1 MSEPAPSQ
9 AKALERLYLSLFL
22 RGRSA
27 RGLNKDKVP
36 RSIAGKLWVTLLVYA
51 LVGMMALNFVGQG
64 SFMLSFYLHGISLF
78 FLGMYIASSAG
89 EVLFN
94 KEEPEILLH
103 RPVDSRTLLWAKVSV
118 LLRVSLWITCAF
130 NLVGFIAGSF
140 SAKGSPFFG
149 LVHFLS
155 TCLSAL
161 FCAGSVVLLYQTC
174 LRWFGRERLDNLM
187 TTAQVLLA
195 VVLVVG
201 SQTVPTLMASMR
213 GSIDPLA
220 NRAWLFALPPAWF
233 AALDEVLLGRG
244 KETTV
249 VMAGAGVLATSI
261 VLVLAFGLMA
271 RSYEEGLQT
280 LAESRPRAPRKKERP
295 GKRRFMDVLVALPPL
310 SWLLRD
316 PATLASFRLC
326 AAYLFRDR
334 DIKLRVYPS
343 IAPMLGMPVMFIFQ
357 SVTHPGTWSGGVA
370 LAAGYLGL
378 IPMMAM
384 TMLQFSQQWAAA
396 DLYRVAPVSGPGP
409 FIHGAVRATVVCLA
423 LPATLVL
430 VAIVCFLPQPLEK
443 LVLVLPGLISM
454 PFFAMMPGAIEK
466 CVPLAKPTEEAKS
479 ATRGWTMFL
488 VMILAMLIPGIAIAA
503 DSFKILPY
511 FLLLE
516 TAVVAG
522 GCWLLGRAIDRKQWD
537 PLE

>member
-1 MSEPAPSQ
+1 MSEPVPSQ
-9 AKALERLYLSLFL
+9 AKALERLYLALFL

-27 RGLNKDKVP
+27 RGLNKEKVP

-64 SFMLSFYLHGISLF
+64 SFMLSFYLHGFSLF

-103 RPVDSRTLLWAKVSV
+103 RPVEPRTLLWAKVAV
-118 LLRVSLWITCAF
+118 LLRVSLWITCVF
-130 NLVGFIAGSF
+130 NLAGFIGGSF
-140 SAKGSPFFG
+140 GPKGSPFYAP
-149 LVHFLS
+149 VHFVS

-161 FCAGSVVLLYQTC
+161 FCAGSVVLLYQLC

-187 TTAQVLLA
+187 TTTQVLLA
-195 VVLVVG
+195 VLLVVG
-201 SQTVPTLMASMR
+201 SQTVPTLMAGMK

-220 NRAWLFALPPAWF
+220 NRAWLFLLPPAWF

-249 VMAGAGVLATSI
+249 VMAGAGLLVTGI
-261 VLVLAFGLMA
+261 VLTLAFGLMA

-280 LAESRPRAPRKKERP
+280 LAESRPRAPRKDDRP

-357 SVTHPGTWSGGVA
+357 SVRHPGAWSGGVA

-384 TMLQFSQQWAAA
+384 TMLQFSQHWAAA

-409 FIHGAVRATVVCLA
+409 FIHGAVRATTFCLA

-443 LVLVLPGLISM
+443 LVLVLPGIISM
-454 PFFAMMPGAIEK
+454 PFFAMLPGALEK
-466 CVPLAKPTEEAKS
+466 AVPLSKPTEEAKS
-479 ATRGWTMFL
+479 ASRGWTMFL
-488 VMILAMLIPGIAIAA
+488 TMILAMLIPGIAIAA
-503 DSFKILPY
+503 NGFKILPY

-522 GCWLLGRAIDRKQWD
+522 GCWLLGRAIDGKKWD